1 MVVDSIAN
9 LINGIYNA
17 QLRGHKE
24 LRAPYSKLTF
34 AIAETL
40 KRAGYIADVAKDGKD
55 IKKHMDIT
63 LKYGENGAPAVT
75 GVKRLSKQSKRT
87 YKGVDQI
94 APVKNGY
101 GTLVLSTPKGIFTDK
116 QARKENVGGEALFE
130 IW

>member
-34 AIAETL
+34 AIAEVL

-63 LKYGENGAPAVT
+63 LKYGENGTPAVT

-87 YKGVDQI
+87 YKRVDQI